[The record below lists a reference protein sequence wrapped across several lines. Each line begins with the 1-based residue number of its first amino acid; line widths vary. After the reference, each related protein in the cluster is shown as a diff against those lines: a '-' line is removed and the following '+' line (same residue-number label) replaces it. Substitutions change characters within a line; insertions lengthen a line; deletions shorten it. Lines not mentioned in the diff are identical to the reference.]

1 MCLAPG
7 QCPLAYPMLA
17 LELLR
22 HIGVGVD
29 IGNRTNPEEA
39 RQLGQAAVRATRLPA
54 NSRGGNPA
62 NRVPGLNASA
72 TAGGT
77 LRSPFPDGPR
87 RARRI
92 RKPPRTSAQC

>member
-22 HIGVGVD
+22 HIGVGVGVD

-39 RQLGQAAVRATRLPA
+39 RRLGQAAL
-54 NSRGGNPA
+54 
-62 NRVPGLNASA
+62 
-72 TAGGT
+72 
-77 LRSPFPDGPR
+77 
-87 RARRI
+87 RARGSRPTAD
-92 RKPPRTSAQC
+92 PPTP